1 MAAMRARAAPRRIPA
16 KSRRAAAH
24 PGEARDMDE
33 RILAT
38 ADRLF
43 SRQGLRAVGVDT
55 IAAEAGISKRTL
67 YNHYPSKE
75 MLVLAHLRRRYGA
88 LTHADDGLADAPP
101 AEQILAAFDRLA
113 RAIADPSFRGCPFVN
128 AVAELG
134 VPGPGADHETNALA
148 IAFKEERRQ
157 WFRRRL
163 ERLAVADPDALA
175 TQLALLVDG
184 CIAVGLVRR
193 DPAMARAAGAAA
205 RTLLAAAGVAV
216 APRGP

>member
-1 MAAMRARAAPRRIPA
+1 MRSRTATPRATRKP
-16 KSRRAAAH
+16 RRAARPPA
-24 PGEARDMDE
+24 ARDMDA

-43 SRQGLRAVGVDT
+43 SCQGLRAVGVDT

-75 MLVLAHLRRRYGA
+75 ALVLAHLRRRYGA
-88 LTHADDGLADAPP
+88 LTHADDGLAGAP
-101 AEQILAAFDRLA
+101 AEQILGAFARLE
-113 RAIADPSFRGCPFVN
+113 RAIADPEFRGCPFVN

-148 IAFKEERRQ
+148 VAFKEERRL

-163 ERLAVADPDALA
+163 DRLGVADPDGLA

-184 CIAVGLVRR
+184 CVAVGLVRR

-205 RTLLAAAGVAV
+205 RTLLAAAGVSV
-216 APRGP
+216 TP

>member
-1 MAAMRARAAPRRIPA
+1 
-16 KSRRAAAH
+16 
-24 PGEARDMDE
+24 MDE

-43 SRQGLRAVGVDT
+43 SRQGIRAVGVDT

-67 YNHYPSKE
+67 YNHYPAKE
-75 MLVLAHLRRRYGA
+75 ALVVAHLRRRYGA
-88 LTHADDGLADAPP
+88 LTHADDRLVDAPP
-101 AEQILAAFDRLA
+101 AAQILGAFERLE
-113 RAIADPSFRGCPFVN
+113 RAIADPAFRGCPFVN

-134 VPGPGADHETNALA
+134 VPGPGADHQTNALA

-163 ERLAVADPDALA
+163 ERIGVADPDGLA

-184 CIAVGLVRR
+184 CVAVGLVRR

-205 RTLLAAAGVAV
+205 RTLLIAAGVAV
-216 APRGP
+216 APAGSCRSPRR